1 MKEAP
6 TYTFNPVASWIDW
19 SVLQVRATVDS
30 EFTNLEQEATAK
42 KPRSSLPRSGREGG
56 AKFSR
61 LDMKVLL
68 PLRSLDSKTF
78 CLHPF

>member
-1 MKEAP
+1 
-6 TYTFNPVASWIDW
+6 VADW

-30 EFTNLEQEATAK
+30 EFTNLELEATAK
-42 KPRSSLPRSGREGG
+42 KPRSSLPRNGREGG

-68 PLRSLDSKTF
+68 SASVLLIPQSRIARPT
-78 CLHPF
+78 